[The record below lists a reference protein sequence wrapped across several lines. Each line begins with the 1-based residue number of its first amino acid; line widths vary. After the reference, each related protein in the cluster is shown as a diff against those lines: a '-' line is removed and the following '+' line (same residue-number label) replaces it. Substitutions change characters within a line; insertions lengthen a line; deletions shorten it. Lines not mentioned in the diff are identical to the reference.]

1 MSEENTLTP
10 QRKIGSGFGRD
21 STAADV
27 IAGIDLTGKTA
38 IVTGGYSGLGLETVR
53 ALASAGAAVV
63 VPARRPEHA
72 REVLAA
78 AGLTPGTRG
87 GDVSVAG
94 LDLADQASVKEFAA
108 GFLAGAAPGTA
119 PGTAPG
125 ANRSLDILINNAAI
139 MASPERRVGPGW
151 EAQFATNHLGHFAL
165 TNLLWPALAAAEK
178 ARVVSLSSTGHKLSG
193 IRFDDI
199 NFDAGYD
206 KWRAYGQAKT
216 ANALFAVQLDALGRD
231 FGVRAFAVHPGG
243 IMTELQRH
251 LPREEMIAAGWMDE
265 HGNVDSRF
273 KTPAQG
279 AATSVWAATAPALEG
294 MGGVYC
300 EDCEIAEPTVPG
312 SPDARIRGVDAHAV
326 DREAAARLW
335 QVSVEMTGINAF
347 PG

>member
-21 STAADV
+21 STAAEV
-27 IAGIDLTGKTA
+27 IAGIDLTGRTA

-78 AGLTPGTRG
+78 AGLAPGTRD
-87 GDVSVAG
+87 GDVRVAG
-94 LDLADQASVKEFAA
+94 LEVAELDLADQASVKEFAA
-108 GFLAGAAPGTA
+108 GFLAGAAPGT
-119 PGTAPG
+119 T
-125 ANRSLDILINNAAI
+125 RSLDILINNAAI
-139 MASPERRVGPGW
+139 MASPEQRVGPGW

-165 TNLLWPALAAAEK
+165 TNLLWPALAAAGR

-335 QVSVEMTGINAF
+335 QVSAEMTGINAF

>member
-10 QRKIGSGFGRD
+10 QRKIGSGFGRY

-27 IAGIDLTGKTA
+27 IAGIDLAGKTA

-72 REVLAA
+72 RDVLAA
-78 AGLTPGTRG
+78 AGLE
-87 GDVSVAG
+87 VAG
-94 LDLADQASVKEFAA
+94 LEVAELDLADQASVQQFAA
-108 GFLAGAAPGTA
+108 GFLAGAAPGA
-119 PGTAPG
+119 P
-125 ANRSLDILINNAAI
+125 RSLDILINNAAI
-139 MASPERRVGPGW
+139 MASPEHRVGPGW

-165 TNLLWPALAAAEK
+165 TNLLWPALAASGG
-178 ARVVSLSSTGHKLSG
+178 ARVVSLSSTGHKLSP

-199 NFDAGYD
+199 NFETGYD

-216 ANALFAVQLDALGRD
+216 ANALFAVRLDALGRD

-265 HGNVDSRF
+265 HGNVDARF
-273 KTPAQG
+273 KTPEQG
-279 AATSVWAATAPALEG
+279 AATSVWAATSPALEG
-294 MGGVYC
+294 LGGVYC
-300 EDCEIAEPTVPG
+300 EDCDIAEPTVPG
-312 SPDARIRGVDAHAV
+312 SPEARIRGVDAHAV
-326 DREAAARLW
+326 DPDAAARLW
-335 QVSVEMTGINAF
+335 QLSADLTGINAF
-347 PG
+347 SG

>member
-1 MSEENTLTP
+1 MSEENTVTP

-72 REVLAA
+72 RDVLAA
-78 AGLTPGTRG
+78 AGLTPATTG
-87 GDVSVAG
+87 GVSVAE
-94 LDLADQASVKEFAA
+94 LDLADLASVKEFAA
-108 GFLAGAAPGTA
+108 GFLAGLAPGSA
-119 PGTAPG
+119 PGSASG
-125 ANRSLDILINNAAI
+125 AGRSLEILINNAAI

-151 EAQFATNHLGHFAL
+151 ESQFATNHLGHFAL
-165 TNLLWPALAAAEK
+165 TNLLWPALAAAQG
-178 ARVVSLSSTGHKLSG
+178 ARVVALSSTGHKLSA

-216 ANALFAVQLDALGRD
+216 ANALFAVQLDALGRN

-265 HGNVDSRF
+265 HGKLDPRF

-300 EDCEIAEPTVPG
+300 EDCDIAEATVPG
-312 SPDARIRGVDAHAV
+312 SPEARVRGVDAHAV
-326 DREAAARLW
+326 DREAATRLW
-335 QVSVEMTGINAF
+335 QVSAEMTGINAF

>member
-1 MSEENTLTP
+1 MSEENTVTS

-21 STAADV
+21 STAAEV

-72 REVLAA
+72 RDVLAA
-78 AGLTPGTRG
+78 AGLTPATEG
-87 GDVSVAG
+87 GDVSVAE

-108 GFLAGAAPGTA
+108 GFLAGAAPGA
-119 PGTAPG
+119 APG
-125 ANRSLDILINNAAI
+125 AVVRLDILINNAAI

-151 EAQFATNHLGHFAL
+151 ESQFATNHLGHFAL
-165 TNLLWPALAAAEK
+165 TNLLWPALAAAQG

-265 HGNVDSRF
+265 HGKLDPRF

-300 EDCEIAEPTVPG
+300 EDCDIAEATVPG
-312 SPDARIRGVDAHAV
+312 SPEARIRGVDAHAV

-335 QVSVEMTGINAF
+335 QVSAEMTGINAF

>member
-1 MSEENTLTP
+1 MSEENREEPTVTS

-21 STAADV
+21 STAAEV
-27 IAGIDLTGKTA
+27 IAGIDLSGKTA

-53 ALASAGAAVV
+53 ALASAGAAVL

-72 REVLAA
+72 RDVLAA
-78 AGLTPGTRG
+78 AGLTPETG
-87 GDVSVAG
+87 GGVSVAE

-108 GFLAGAAPGTA
+108 GFLAGAAPGA
-119 PGTAPG
+119 S
-125 ANRSLDILINNAAI
+125 RSLDILINNAAI
-139 MASPERRVGPGW
+139 MARPERRVGPGW

-165 TNLLWPALAAAEK
+165 TNLLWPALAAAQG
-178 ARVVSLSSTGHKLSG
+178 ARVVPLSSTGHKLSG

-265 HGNVDSRF
+265 HGTLDPRF

-300 EDCEIAEPTVPG
+300 EDCDIAEATVPG
-312 SPDARIRGVDAHAV
+312 SPEARIRGVDGHAV
-326 DREAAARLW
+326 DRETAARLW
-335 QVSVEMTGINAF
+335 QVSAEMTGINAF
-347 PG
+347 AG

>member
-1 MSEENTLTP
+1 MTQNNSEEPTMTS

-21 STAADV
+21 STAAEV

-53 ALASAGAAVV
+53 ALASAGASVV

-72 REVLAA
+72 RDVLAE
-78 AGLTPGTRG
+78 AGLSPETGG
-87 GDVSVAG
+87 GDVSVAA

-108 GFLAGAAPGTA
+108 GFLAGAAPGTSR
-119 PGTAPG
+119 G
-125 ANRSLDILINNAAI
+125 LDILINNAAI
-139 MASPERRVGPGW
+139 MASPEHRVGPGW

-165 TNLLWPALAAAEK
+165 TNLLWPALSAAPG
-178 ARVVSLSSTGHKLSG
+178 ARVVSLSSTGHKLSP

-265 HGNVDSRF
+265 HGTLDPRF

-300 EDCEIAEPTVPG
+300 EDCEIAEPTVTG
-312 SPDARIRGVDAHAV
+312 SPAARIRGVDAHAV
-326 DREAAARLW
+326 DPEAAARLW
-335 QVSVEMTGINAF
+335 QVSAEMTGINAF

>member
-21 STAADV
+21 STAAEV
-27 IAGIDLTGKTA
+27 IAGIDLAGRTA

-78 AGLTPGTRG
+78 AGLAPGTRD
-87 GDVSVAG
+87 GDVNVAG
-94 LDLADQASVKEFAA
+94 LEVAELDLADQASVKEFAA
-108 GFLAGAAPGTA
+108 GFLAGAAPGT
-119 PGTAPG
+119 T
-125 ANRSLDILINNAAI
+125 RSLDILINNAAI
-139 MASPERRVGPGW
+139 MASPEQRVGPGW

-165 TNLLWPALAAAEK
+165 TNLLWPALAAAGR

-335 QVSVEMTGINAF
+335 QVSAEMTGINAF

>member
-1 MSEENTLTP
+1 MSEENTVTP

-53 ALASAGAAVV
+53 ALASAGATVV

-72 REVLAA
+72 RDVLAA
-78 AGLTPGTRG
+78 AGLTPATVG
-87 GDVSVAG
+87 GVSVAE
-94 LDLADQASVKEFAA
+94 LDLADLASVKEFAA
-108 GFLAGAAPGTA
+108 GFLAGPAPGTV
-119 PGTAPG
+119 PG
-125 ANRSLDILINNAAI
+125 ASPGAGRSLEILINNAAI

-151 EAQFATNHLGHFAL
+151 ESQFATNHLGHFAL
-165 TNLLWPALAAAEK
+165 TNLLWPALAAAQG
-178 ARVVSLSSTGHKLSG
+178 ARVVALSSTGHKLSA

-216 ANALFAVQLDALGRD
+216 ANALFAVQLDALGRN

-265 HGNVDSRF
+265 HGKLDPRF

-300 EDCEIAEPTVPG
+300 EDCDIAEATVPG
-312 SPDARIRGVDAHAV
+312 SPEARIRGVDAHAV
-326 DREAAARLW
+326 DREAARRLW
-335 QVSVEMTGINAF
+335 QVSAEMTGINAF

>member
-1 MSEENTLTP
+1 MSENPGHGTGLTP
-10 QRKIGSGFGRD
+10 QHAIGSGFGRD

-27 IAGIDLTGKTA
+27 IAGIDLRGKTA

-78 AGLTPGTRG
+78 AGITAGTSDG
-87 GDVSVAG
+87 ETSVAE
-94 LDLADQASVKEFAA
+94 LDLADQASVKEFADR
-108 GFLAGAAPGTA
+108 FLGPDGAA
-119 PGTAPG
+119 
-125 ANRSLDILINNAAI
+125 RSLDILINNAAI

-151 EAQFATNHLGHFAL
+151 ESQFATNHLGHFAL
-165 TNLLWPALAAAEK
+165 TNLLWPALTSGSG
-178 ARVVSLSSTGHKLSG
+178 ARVVSLSSTGHKISP

-199 NFDAGYD
+199 NFETGYN
-206 KWRAYGQAKT
+206 KWTAYGQAKT
-216 ANALFAVQLDALGRD
+216 ANALFAVQLDALGKD
-231 FGVRAFAVHPGG
+231 SGVRAFAVHPGG

-265 HGNVDSRF
+265 DGTLDARF

-294 MGGVYC
+294 RGGVYC
-300 EDCEIAEPTVPG
+300 EDCDIAEPTVAG
-312 SPDARIRGVDAHAV
+312 SPEARIRGVNAHAV
-326 DREAAARLW
+326 DRGDAARLW
-335 QVSVEMTGINAF
+335 TLSAELTGINAF
-347 PG
+347 AR